1 MSILPERPAER
12 PARPAERPALSLRHQ
27 IALTP
32 GATATE
38 LAAAFASLGAA
49 RLADITLVDE
59 HGAPVTRRRITTAL
73 LNMAAPVMPTPQ
85 PAEPEAEP
93 EPEPEPP
100 AAVPVQIAPVP
111 VQQEREPV
119 RTDAELVVQLRRLP
133 RRPDGTVPIQRAVKA
148 LGVGSG
154 RAKRLLTEAGLLRE
168 TKPRTAS
175 RNTSRATSV
184 RRALATA

>member
-1 MSILPERPAER
+1 MSILPEPPA
-12 PARPAERPALSLRHQ
+12 ARPALSLRHQ

-32 GATATE
+32 GVTATE

-73 LNMAAPVMPTPQ
+73 LNMAAPAMPTPQ

-93 EPEPEPP
+93 EPEPQPP
-100 AAVPVQIAPVP
+100 AGVPVQHAPIP
-111 VQQEREPV
+111 AEPQAAPD
-119 RTDAELVVQLRRLP
+119 RTDADLLVQLRRLP
-133 RRPDGTVPIQRAVKA
+133 RKPDGSVPIQRAAKA

-168 TKPRTAS
+168 TRPRTAS
-175 RNTSRATSV
+175 RTTSRTTGV
-184 RRALATA
+184 RRTLATA